1 MKRLS
6 IGLAGALC
14 LAMAPVGAQG
24 VSAGQLGFGI
34 GFGPFDTY
42 PAEAHTSAGYWGAPA
57 WIDAL
62 RDQEGVER
70 YPVVV
75 ASFAYADG
83 RQAMAQGSWQDIE
96 RTDAIGDQ
104 H

>member
-1 MKRLS
+1 MKRLF

-14 LAMAPVGAQG
+14 LATAPVGAQG
-24 VSAGQLGFGI
+24 VSVGEFGSGV

-42 PAEAHTSAGYWGAPA
+42 PADANTSAGYWGAPA

-62 RDQEGVER
+62 TDQESVER

-75 ASFAYADG
+75 ASFAYARG
-83 RQAMAQGSWQDIE
+83 RQAMAQGSRQDIE
-96 RTDAIGDQ
+96 RANAPGDQ
-104 H
+104 R